1 MANWIVCILLIFPS
15 ISFGDLSRFKARLY
29 SVKKEVGLL
38 KFRTDFSNGRF
49 LTPGSSVMFR
59 TNINNDFFCEG
70 VIVSKS
76 LNHFLLKVTHM
87 ENCVRYQNLSLGIN
101 ADFQSQDLEK
111 NVISAQELIKV
122 LNKKRMALFGK
133 LKRVKKR
140 LATFVERVSATN
152 TRYDTLMEKL
162 EAERQEALLALESE
176 KIMDIQN
183 FKNFSSKLD
192 EIDFKLEK
200 YRIHETNNT
209 DERWSLDYSKTE
221 LR

>member
-1 MANWIVCILLIFPS
+1 MIFIPS
-15 ISFGDLSRFKARLY
+15 VSLASLTKFKARLY
-29 SVKKEVGLL
+29 SVKKEVHLL
-38 KFRTDFSNGRF
+38 KFRVDFPNARF
-49 LTPGSSVMFR
+49 LTPGTAVKFR
-59 TNINNDFFCEG
+59 TNLNLDYFCDG
-70 VIVSKS
+70 VILSKS
-76 LNHFLLKVTHM
+76 VNHFLLKVPHI
-87 ENCVRYQNLSLGIN
+87 ENCSRYQNLSLGIN
-101 ADFQSQDLEK
+101 ANFISEDLEK
-111 NVISAQELIKV
+111 NIISTRELISI

-152 TRYDTLMEKL
+152 TRYDTLSDKL

-176 KIMDIQN
+176 KIMDTQN

-200 YRIHETNNT
+200 YRIHDTNNV
-209 DERWSLDYSKTE
+209 DERWSLDYSKSE